1 MISSEFVLV
10 FQINDNSS
18 IMIPKQQLLVKIRF
32 GISMPLIRFQE
43 SKQDLICSSLLY
55 KRETEIRVW
64 LIHTF

>member
-1 MISSEFVLV
+1 
-10 FQINDNSS
+10 
-18 IMIPKQQLLVKIRF
+18 MIPKQQLLVKIRF